1 MQLRYRALM
10 EKSKNS
16 AGEEGRVRTP
26 FGERLFFARRR
37 KGMTQR
43 EVAMHVGISASNL
56 AELESTGVGS
66 AFTVALA
73 MLYKVNPVWLA
84 YGKGPI
90 TGGRPEP
97 EWLEPLGPDE
107 MKIVQTFVDGLAAL
121 GPDDIEMI
129 RRFIE
134 GLVAARHSKPAA
146 DPAKPSRA
154 GRKPA
159 RDGKS

>member
-1 MQLRYRALM
+1 MRYRALM

-16 AGEEGRVRTP
+16 ANEEGRVRTP

-97 EWLEPLGPDE
+97 DWLEPLGPDQLE
-107 MKIVQTFVDGLAAL
+107 VVRVFVEGLAAL
-121 GPDDIEMI
+121 APDDIEMI
-129 RRFIE
+129 RRFVE
-134 GLVAARHSKPAA
+134 GLVAARQSKPPTS
-146 DPAKPSRA
+146 PAKPPRA
-154 GRKPA
+154 GRKPTH
-159 RDGKS
+159 DDKS

>member
-1 MQLRYRALM
+1 
-10 EKSKNS
+10 
-16 AGEEGRVRTP
+16 
-26 FGERLFFARRR
+26 
-37 KGMTQR
+37 
-43 EVAMHVGISASNL
+43 MHVGISASNL

-84 YGKGPI
+84 YGKGPT

-97 EWLEPLGPDE
+97 EWLEPLGPAE
-107 MKIVQTFVDGLAAL
+107 MEIVQAFVEGLTVL

-134 GLVAARHSKPAA
+134 GLVAARQTKPPAGS
-146 DPAKPSRA
+146 AKPPRA
-154 GRKPA
+154 GRKPT
-159 RDGKS
+159 RDDKG